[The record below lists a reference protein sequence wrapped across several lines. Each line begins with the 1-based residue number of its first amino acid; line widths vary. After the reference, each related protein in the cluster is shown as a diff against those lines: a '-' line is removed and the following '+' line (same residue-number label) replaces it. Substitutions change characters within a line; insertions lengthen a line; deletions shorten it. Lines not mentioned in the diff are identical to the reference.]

1 LQLEQHAMKNGIDH
15 DERIAKMTFASVY
28 PQYLAKAERKG
39 RTREELHQI
48 IAWLTGFSDDEL
60 QRLLEEKVTFE
71 QFFQN
76 ATLNPNAHLIT
87 GTICGYRVEEIENPL
102 TQQVRYL
109 DKLVDEL
116 ARGRKMEKILR
127 VA

>member
-1 LQLEQHAMKNGIDH
+1 MNNTNNH

-28 PQYLAKAERKG
+28 PHYLAKVEKKG
-39 RTREELHQI
+39 RTKEELHQVI
-48 IAWLTGFSDDEL
+48 EWLTGIDEGTL
-60 QRLLEEKVTFE
+60 QKLIAEKVTFE
-71 QFFQN
+71 TFFQK
-76 ATLNPNAHLIT
+76 ATLNPNARLIT
-87 GTICGYRVEEIENPL
+87 GVICGYRVEEIKNPL

-116 ARGRKMEKILR
+116 AKGRKVEKILR